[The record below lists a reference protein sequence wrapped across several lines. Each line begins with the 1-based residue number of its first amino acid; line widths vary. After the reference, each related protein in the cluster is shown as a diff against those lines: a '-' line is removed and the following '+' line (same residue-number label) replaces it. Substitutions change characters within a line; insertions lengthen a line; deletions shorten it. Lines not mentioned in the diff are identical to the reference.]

1 MKKSLA
7 WIGLLLT
14 GSVSS
19 DARQES
25 GPFEETI
32 RPILSRNCFECHGP
46 RKSKGD
52 LRLDRLSPDFNL
64 ESARESWRRVLEQL
78 GSGAMPPKGKPRPA
92 AEELRTLTAWV
103 GAGLDAAENVRRAK
117 EGRVVVRRLNRN
129 EYQNTIRDL
138 LGVEIDLIDLLP
150 QDTSSHGFDNLG
162 EAMHVSSYLME
173 RYLEAADKA
182 LSVAIANAPQPP
194 YQKKRYFLIESMGVK
209 SATEKVYRP
218 LDDGLV
224 MFSSSPWNSIVM
236 SQFYPPHR
244 GRYRFRV
251 SASGFQSSGKPVVYR
266 VDAGPMLMGTKNHLV
281 GYYDAAADEPTVVE
295 WTDHLEARSH
305 IRIHPY
311 GLAGAQTVNKVGAAD
326 YTGPGLAVQW
336 VEVEGPIH
344 EEWPPASHRRIFGDL
359 PQKAV
364 KDRGLEVVSE
374 NPAAD
379 AERILRGFAR
389 RAFRRAVKDEEIR
402 PFLDLV
408 LAKLQEHRTFE
419 QAVRVGLAAVLVS
432 PDFLFLREEPG
443 VLDGFA
449 LAGRLS
455 YFLWSSMPDEELL
468 RLAQTGDLAKADTL
482 RAQTERMLRDP
493 KAAAFTENFVG
504 QWLALRDIDFTEPS
518 TILYPEFDDM
528 LKVSMVKESQLFFDE
543 LLKNDLSLS
552 NIVASDFAMLNG
564 RLARH
569 YGIPGVEGWGFHK
582 VSLPPGCHRG
592 GVLTMGSVLKVTANG
607 TQTSPVLRG
616 AWVLDRIL
624 GTPPPRPPAG
634 VPAVEPDIRGAT
646 TIRDQLAKH
655 RQLETCATCHSRIDP
670 PGFALE
676 SFDVV
681 GGWRENYRTTG
692 RGQEVKVEGRRMP
705 YLKGPKVDASDVMSD
720 GERFENI
727 DQFKA
732 LLLRDKDQLARA
744 LAARLLTYATGG
756 SPARADQPGIESIV
770 RGIRGKD
777 YGLRTLVHELVQS
790 GLFRSK

>member
-1 MKKSLA
+1 M
-7 WIGLLLT
+7 LL
-14 GSVSS
+14 
-19 DARQES
+19 
-25 GPFEETI
+25 
-32 RPILSRNCFECHGP
+32 
-46 RKSKGD
+46 
-52 LRLDRLSPDFNL
+52 
-64 ESARESWRRVLEQL
+64 
-78 GSGAMPPKGKPRPA
+78 
-92 AEELRTLTAWV
+92 
-103 GAGLDAAENVRRAK
+103 
-117 EGRVVVRRLNRN
+117 
-129 EYQNTIRDL
+129 
-138 LGVEIDLIDLLP
+138 
-150 QDTSSHGFDNLG
+150 
-162 EAMHVSSYLME
+162 
-173 RYLEAADKA
+173 
-182 LSVAIANAPQPP
+182 
-194 YQKKRYFLIESMGVK
+194 
-209 SATEKVYRP
+209 
-218 LDDGLV
+218 
-224 MFSSSPWNSIVM
+224 
-236 SQFYPPHR
+236 
-244 GRYRFRV
+244 
-251 SASGFQSSGKPVVYR
+251 
-266 VDAGPMLMGTKNHLV
+266 GTKNHLV

-326 YTGPGLAVQW
+326 YPGAGLAVQW

-359 PQKAV
+359 PQQAG

-379 AERILRGFAR
+379 AERILREFTP
-389 RAFRRAVKDEEIR
+389 RAFRRAVKEEEIR

-432 PDFLFLREEPG
+432 PDFLFLREKPG

-449 LAGRLS
+449 LASRLS
-455 YFLWSSMPDEELL
+455 YFLWSSMPDGELL
-468 RLAQTGDLAKADTL
+468 RLAERGDLARADIL
-482 RAQTERMLRDP
+482 HAQTERMLRDP

-543 LLKNDLSLS
+543 LLRNDLSIS
-552 NIVASDFAMLNG
+552 NIVASDFSMLNG

-569 YGIPGVEGWGFHK
+569 YGIPGVEGWGFQK

-646 TIRDQLAKH
+646 TIREQLAKH
-655 RQLETCATCHSRIDP
+655 RQLASCATCHARIDP

-692 RGQEVKVEGRRMP
+692 RGQEVKVDGRRMP
-705 YLKGPKVDASDVMSD
+705 YLKGPKVDASDALAD
-720 GERFENI
+720 GERFETI
-727 DQFKA
+727 DEFKT
-732 LLLRDKDQLARA
+732 LLLRDKDQIARA

-756 SPARADQPGIESIV
+756 SPARADQPEIESIV
-770 RGIRGKD
+770 GRIRGKD
-777 YGLRTLVHELVQS
+777 YGLRSLVHEIVQS